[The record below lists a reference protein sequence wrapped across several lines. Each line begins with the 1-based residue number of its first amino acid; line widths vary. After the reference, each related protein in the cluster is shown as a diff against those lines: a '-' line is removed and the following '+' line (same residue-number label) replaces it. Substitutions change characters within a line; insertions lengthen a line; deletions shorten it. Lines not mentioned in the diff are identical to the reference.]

1 MPRTVSMRKSYQ
13 GDVAHLTSLAAA
25 VEKDETKS
33 DEWRKKTVN
42 AINRV
47 ILVLLNVDGGED

>member
-13 GDVAHLTSLAAA
+13 GDVAHLTRLAAA

-33 DEWRKKTVN
+33 GEWKEKAVK

-47 ILVLLNVDGGED
+47 ILILLNADGGED